1 MKNDIDQGVSL
12 QYLFEERFR
21 LSGDKCA
28 IVFKNK
34 EISFNELNLRANRL
48 ANLLVDKQV
57 KEGDIVA
64 ILLERSEDILVSI
77 LAVLKVGAA
86 YLPVDLNYPS
96 SRVEHML
103 NDSMCRLVIAD
114 DSGTKMLGAIQSELA
129 VDVALVANSLAL
141 HPRFECHQGAATDLA
156 YLIYTSGSTGKPK
169 GVCVTHGNV
178 ANFNA
183 GMQEC
188 LDLSEL
194 RSMASLTT
202 VCFDIFV
209 LESLVALLQG
219 LTVHL
224 ISDDERKSISRLSEA
239 LSDVDVLQITPSHLS
254 VMMDE
259 PRIQAALAGLN
270 TLLVGGEAFPV
281 TLLRKLQSVTQAHIF
296 NMYGPTET
304 TVWST
309 VQDVTHKDQI
319 DIGHPIINTQI
330 LILDDNNT
338 ELPQG
343 DVGEICISGEGV
355 TAGYWNRTEMTAQR
369 FIEHPSAQSKVY
381 KTGDL
386 GRANPDGSYQC
397 LGRIDHQVKINGHRV
412 ELGDIESHILAQS
425 NVQQVGVVVLSSQP
439 YQGQLAAF
447 VVSST
452 FDAHSLRH
460 RLSSSLP
467 SYMIPAYIEH
477 VESLP
482 MTENGK
488 VDRQAL
494 AQLIP
499 SAVSAGVSQSS
510 VSQKSTS
517 QPVISQSSISHSS
530 ISQEPVLP
538 ETDIEEEIHHI
549 WCEVLA
555 RPQVCCTQRFMDLG
569 GTSVLAIQLLS
580 GIEAELGIEVTF
592 SDFITRGNTVQS
604 LSRLIEDLI
613 ISEMSEEEIEALMA
627 SEE

>member
-1 MKNDIDQGVSL
+1 M
-12 QYLFEERFR
+12 
-21 LSGDKCA
+21 
-28 IVFKNK
+28 
-34 EISFNELNLRANRL
+34 
-48 ANLLVDKQV
+48 
-57 KEGDIVA
+57 
-64 ILLERSEDILVSI
+64 
-77 LAVLKVGAA
+77 
-86 YLPVDLNYPS
+86 
-96 SRVEHML
+96 
-103 NDSMCRLVIAD
+103 
-114 DSGTKMLGAIQSELA
+114 
-129 VDVALVANSLAL
+129 
-141 HPRFECHQGAATDLA
+141 
-156 YLIYTSGSTGKPK
+156 
-169 GVCVTHGNV
+169 
-178 ANFNA
+178 
-183 GMQEC
+183 
-188 LDLSEL
+188 
-194 RSMASLTT
+194 
-202 VCFDIFV
+202 
-209 LESLVALLQG
+209 
-219 LTVHL
+219 
-224 ISDDERKSISRLSEA
+224 
-239 LSDVDVLQITPSHLS
+239 
-254 VMMDE
+254 
-259 PRIQAALAGLN
+259 
-270 TLLVGGEAFPV
+270 
-281 TLLRKLQSVTQAHIF
+281 
-296 NMYGPTET
+296 
-304 TVWST
+304 
-309 VQDVTHKDQI
+309 QDVTHKDQI